1 MPADGS
7 SQDLP
12 VEELVGETSQAKW
25 PIEQGCN
32 WKLWAFGLLPRFFYC
47 GVARQMGV
55 SRRYSRRGLDGI

>member
-47 GVARQMGV
+47 GLVRHM
-55 SRRYSRRGLDGI
+55 